1 MCTNSQIF
9 PSGGETMKSMSGNPK
24 KRVGFTLIEL
34 LVVIAIIAI
43 LVSLLLPAVQQAR
56 EAARRSNCQN
66 NLKQMGLAIYNY
78 ESAYTRFPS
87 SGESTNESLAIRQ
100 FFPISLH
107 TAILPFIDETALS
120 DQWNYSV
127 HYTTLP
133 NAALARTP
141 LPKFTC
147 PSNSITGAN
156 DLQYGFT
163 DYMPI
168 AYTDIDPSTGLRNKS
183 AGGVLNADRAGCLGF
198 CRRVGQV
205 TDGLSNTMMVIE
217 DANRPTQTAGSYDI
231 TT

>member
-66 NLKQMGLAIYNY
+66 NLKQMGLAVYNY

-87 SGESTNESLAIRQ
+87 SGESTNETLAIRQ
-100 FFPISLH
+100 FFPVSLY
-107 TAILPFIDETALS
+107 TAILPFIDEQPIA

-133 NAALARTP
+133 NAALASTQI
-141 LPKFTC
+141 PKFVC
-147 PSNSITGAN
+147 PSNSMTAPDSLG
-156 DLQYGFT
+156 YGFA

-183 AGGVLNADRAGCLGF
+183 AGGVLNADRAGMLGF
-198 CRRVGQV
+198 SKKVAQT
-205 TDGLSNTMMVIE
+205 TDGLSNTVMVI
-217 DANRPTQTAGSYDI
+217 
-231 TT
+231 